1 MWFLIFYNWTP
12 APVTFRP
19 SFNLLPE
26 VLNFCSR
33 TTWET
38 SPLHQDCYRLLT
50 WDFTCFFF
58 SSLSLFLLCATRW
71 NDLYECSSVPLNV
84 DENIVSLLRKIPPF
98 FFFSINIH
106 ARDQRKKSLE
116 EDGINSSLFLSRLK
130 SNIFFFFF
138 LKEKANIIHLSCLE
152 KFIIKPCFKT
162 VRDDE

>member
-106 ARDQRKKSLE
+106 ARDQRKKSLKK
-116 EDGINSSLFLSRLK
+116 DGINFSFSLSLSVEIQYFLLLFFKGKSEYYSLK
-130 SNIFFFFF
+130 LLGKIYN
-138 LKEKANIIHLSCLE
+138 
-152 KFIIKPCFKT
+152 KT
-162 VRDDE
+162 VF